1 MDDFTAGH
9 ISSAE
14 AREIVDD
21 LGRELGG
28 DGIEFF
34 PGVSYRHLMVWRDG
48 KEKMTT
54 TPPHDITGQ
63 KIAGYLPS
71 GEGAAAAMLA
81 ALHDGGLTPADV
93 SYINAHA
100 TSTQA
105 GDVAEVHAVKQIF
118 GDGKV
123 PVPMSSTKSM
133 TGHLLGAAGA
143 VETIICVL
151 AIREGVLPPTTNYE
165 FADPECDVD
174 CVPNEPREAD
184 VKVAVSVAD
193 VRERTGLADFTGEL
207 TGRVALRI
215 TDRGSN
221 ALGGG
226 GSDPATVADI
236 TLDLPVPCAATG
248 AEAGGTCATVT
259 TVDALIPGAV
269 AEGRRAI
276 WALGQVELRDPDGG
290 VFARQG
296 VFVR

>member
-1 MDDFTAGH
+1 V
-9 ISSAE
+9 
-14 AREIVDD
+14 R
-21 LGRELGG
+21 
-28 DGIEFF
+28 
-34 PGVSYRHLMVWRDG
+34 
-48 KEKMTT
+48 
-54 TPPHDITGQ
+54 
-63 KIAGYLPS
+63 
-71 GEGAAAAMLA
+71 
-81 ALHDGGLTPADV
+81 
-93 SYINAHA
+93 
-100 TSTQA
+100 A
-105 GDVAEVHAVKQIF
+105 GD
-118 GDGKV
+118 
-123 PVPMSSTKSM
+123 PRTS
-133 TGHLLGAAGA
+133 
-143 VETIICVL
+143 
-151 AIREGVLPPTTNYE
+151 
-165 FADPECDVD
+165 AD
-174 CVPNEPREAD
+174 EAD